1 MQDHR
6 AQRLINYGLDWR
18 ALFIWT
24 AIVAAFSLFSL
35 ASVVLF
41 R

>member
-1 MQDHR
+1 MQDYQ
-6 AQRLINYGLDWR
+6 AQRLLHYGLDWR
-18 ALFIWT
+18 ALAIWT
-24 AIVAAFSLFSL
+24 GLVAAFSLFSL